1 MLLNSKHSSG
11 DLLSRLKTRKLLG
24 VGETDNGD
32 VHRSKISQVLGY
44 NEHLFVKFPKGY
56 TVWYF
61 SMAIFFT
68 VSGVINYLPSSNFC
82 QGSSK
87 STMDQDLTAL
97 SNRFYGA
104 SQLAF
109 ATIFW
114 CFWNTTDK
122 TVVRRLIAAVQL
134 AHFLQLTAVILY
146 SWNEEWKGGRRLGNL
161 VVRLFAACLNG
172 YFYRAVGSSN
182 AGIRKS
188 FSLRDLSDTQIKF
201 QPFETG
207 EEDGSFGDGGERP
220 TNVEDTTDDLS
231 PTEKKTK

>member
-1 MLLNSKHSSG
+1 MLLNTKHSSG
-11 DLLSRLKTRKLLG
+11 DLLSRLKTRKILG

-32 VHRSKISQVLGY
+32 VHRSKISQVLGH
-44 NEHLFVKFPKGY
+44 NEHLYVKFPKGY

-82 QGSSK
+82 QGSPK
-87 STMDQDLTAL
+87 SSMDQDLTGL

-109 ATIFW
+109 ATLFW
-114 CFWNTTDK
+114 CFWDTTDK

-134 AHFLQLTAVILY
+134 AHVLQLIAVILY
-146 SWNEEWKGGRRLGNL
+146 SWNEDWRGSRRLGNL
-161 VVRLFAACLNG
+161 VVRFLAACLNG

-188 FSLRDLSDTQIKF
+188 FSLKDLSDSEIKR
-201 QPFETG
+201 QPCET
-207 EEDGSFGDGGERP
+207 EEEGSSVDGSEIP
-220 TNVEDTTDDLS
+220 TNIDDTTDELS
-231 PTEKKTK
+231 PAEKKTK